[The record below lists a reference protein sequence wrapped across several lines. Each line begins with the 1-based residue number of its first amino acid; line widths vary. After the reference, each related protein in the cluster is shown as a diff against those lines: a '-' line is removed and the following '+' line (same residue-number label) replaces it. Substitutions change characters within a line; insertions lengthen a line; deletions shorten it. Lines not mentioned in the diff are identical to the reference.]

1 MRTERS
7 TAPFWLPLAPMIFAT
22 VYLALHWSAIPP
34 RWVSHWGRGGIPN
47 GWSTK
52 SITGVFGPFLIAFV
66 LLAVFEGIGALVRL
80 QSRDKNGG
88 EALGD
93 AVTSLI
99 RFILTAAIGLISWL
113 AAALPFGV
121 EEPTRIIFIGLAAII
136 LAILF
141 GAVRVVNAT
150 KSFANVR
157 KLPGYENG
165 LYYKN
170 RDDPRLWVPKI
181 IGIGTTLNFAHPWA
195 WPVFLAL
202 TLGPIAVAIIA
213 LLALKP

>member
-7 TAPFWLPLAPMIFAT
+7 TTPFWLPLAPLIVAT
-22 VYLALHWSAIPP
+22 VYLALRWSAIPP

-52 SITGVFGPFLIAFV
+52 SMTGVFGPFLIAFV

-88 EALGD
+88 ELLGD
-93 AVTSLI
+93 AITSLL
-99 RFILTAAIGLISWL
+99 RFILTAAIGLIAML
-113 AAALPFGV
+113 TAALPFGV
-121 EEPTRIIFIGLAAII
+121 EQPTRIIFIGLAVIALAII
-136 LAILF
+136 F
-141 GAVRVVNAT
+141 GTVRVVSAT
-150 KSFANVR
+150 KSFAKQQ
-157 KLPGYENG
+157 KLPGYESG
-165 LYYKN
+165 LFYKN

-202 TLGPIAVAIIA
+202 TLGPIAVAILVLVA
-213 LLALKP
+213 VKP